1 VFTLYGL
8 LGEGA
13 PPFSEEVLARELS
26 QHFSADGRVT
36 VSLRPLP
43 FGGRREVALSWPSWQ
58 VNAYY
63 EEGDRVAE
71 DSAEIQRRLGAAA
84 PAGLSRV
91 RRRIRA
97 VFDDDDSRDHTN
109 EAIEVLQFLTAIPG
123 AVVFDPQHNDIM
135 RA

>member
-8 LGEGA
+8 LGKES
-13 PPFSEEVLARELS
+13 PPFSDEVLARELGR
-26 QHFSADGRVT
+26 HFSTDGRVT

-43 FGGRREVALSWPSWQ
+43 FGGRRQVALSWPSWQ

-84 PAGLSRV
+84 PAGLWRI

-109 EAIEVLQFLTAIPG
+109 EAVEMFQFLTAIPG
-123 AVVFDPQHNDIM
+123 AVIFDPQQNDIM

>member
-1 VFTLYGL
+1 MFALYGL
-8 LGEGA
+8 LGEGS
-13 PPFSEEVLARELS
+13 PPFSEEALARELS
-26 QHFSADGRVT
+26 RHFSTDGRVT

-43 FGGRREVALSWPSWQ
+43 FGGRRQVALIWPSWQ

-63 EEGDRVAE
+63 EEGDLVAE

-84 PAGLSRV
+84 PAGLSRI

-109 EAIEVLQFLTAIPG
+109 EVVEMFRFLTAIPG
-123 AVVFDPQHNDIM
+123 AVVFDPQRNDIM